1 MKKIKIFTIT
11 FLGVLLLTSSLQA
24 QEKDEAL
31 QWNCPTPTDITYP
44 DSEKA
49 MWDILFYFET
59 TASSQGGVATDGNF
73 IYTSSFS
80 TEMFRKF
87 TMDGEFLEEFTIPG
101 ISNCGC
107 MTYDGEKFYGA
118 KGNLSDGIFVLDLEN
133 HSLTNTIP
141 VSAPSIIAIGHI
153 SYDPGL
159 DNGNGGFWIGYWHE
173 LAAVDASGNEII
185 PNVVTGM
192 PGIAGTAIDNVTD
205 PDNPGLFCFQQT
217 GSTDLEITKFDINSQ
232 TFSGVLHVATDIPG
246 PSGGSS
252 NSVASGMNSFV
263 NNDGKLVLLGMVD
276 HFPGNEMIF
285 EYEISNAFVYA
296 NDISVQTL
304 ISPIS
309 GDDLTANEDVTVKLL
324 NNGTVAQT
332 GFDIEYTIDDG
343 TGALG
348 PFTKTVSE
356 TINPGEFLEV
366 TFDEQADLSSPGTEY
381 TIVVTALLSG
391 DENDANDV
399 LTKIVQN
406 TSGVYCYASGSSSS
420 NQEYISNITF
430 GDISNSSSASQYANY
445 SGDPALYIYLEPGV
459 ASELTITLA
468 NPYNAD
474 LSAVWIDWNG
484 NGSFYD
490 PGESVYLSPMGQ
502 GPYVTNITAPEDAL
516 QNTSLRMRIR
526 LDYNNPA
533 PDPCGT
539 TSFGEVEDY
548 TVIVSGVQLDP
559 PTDLQYELIAGDI
572 NLTWDAP
579 GGKDLL
585 GYNIYYSFNY
595 GDFELLA
602 YVTET
607 SYTFDAAEAGSHRFY
622 ITAVYDEGESDA
634 SNIIDVLITGIAEN
648 IFNKVNIYPNP
659 ISDFG
664 TIEFQNTGNNL
675 YNLKIMDING
685 KTVRCINNITD
696 NKIIIK
702 KGDLS
707 RGLYFVEITGIH
719 KYRSKFFIK

>member
-1 MKKIKIFTIT
+1 MRSRLLSILLIVIVEAVLST
-11 FLGVLLLTSSLQA
+11 GVVRGEEMTLDLLLKKHIEALGGEELIRSLTTSHLEYEVEIMSMLMPAKNANLQA

-263 NNDGKLVLLGMVD
+263 NNDGKLY
-276 HFPGNEMIF
+276 PAW
-285 EYEISNAFVYA
+285 SA
-296 NDISVQTL
+296 
-304 ISPIS
+304 
-309 GDDLTANEDVTVKLL
+309 K
-324 NNGTVAQT
+324 
-332 GFDIEYTIDDG
+332 
-343 TGALG
+343 
-348 PFTKTVSE
+348 VS
-356 TINPGEFLEV
+356 
-366 TFDEQADLSSPGTEY
+366 
-381 TIVVTALLSG
+381 
-391 DENDANDV
+391 
-399 LTKIVQN
+399 
-406 TSGVYCYASGSSSS
+406 
-420 NQEYISNITF
+420 
-430 GDISNSSSASQYANY
+430 
-445 SGDPALYIYLEPGV
+445 
-459 ASELTITLA
+459 
-468 NPYNAD
+468 
-474 LSAVWIDWNG
+474 
-484 NGSFYD
+484 
-490 PGESVYLSPMGQ
+490 
-502 GPYVTNITAPEDAL
+502 
-516 QNTSLRMRIR
+516 
-526 LDYNNPA
+526 
-533 PDPCGT
+533 
-539 TSFGEVEDY
+539 
-548 TVIVSGVQLDP
+548 
-559 PTDLQYELIAGDI
+559 
-572 NLTWDAP
+572 
-579 GGKDLL
+579 
-585 GYNIYYSFNY
+585 
-595 GDFELLA
+595 
-602 YVTET
+602 
-607 SYTFDAAEAGSHRFY
+607 
-622 ITAVYDEGESDA
+622 
-634 SNIIDVLITGIAEN
+634 
-648 IFNKVNIYPNP
+648 
-659 ISDFG
+659 
-664 TIEFQNTGNNL
+664 
-675 YNLKIMDING
+675 
-685 KTVRCINNITD
+685 
-696 NKIIIK
+696 
-702 KGDLS
+702 
-707 RGLYFVEITGIH
+707 
-719 KYRSKFFIK
+719 